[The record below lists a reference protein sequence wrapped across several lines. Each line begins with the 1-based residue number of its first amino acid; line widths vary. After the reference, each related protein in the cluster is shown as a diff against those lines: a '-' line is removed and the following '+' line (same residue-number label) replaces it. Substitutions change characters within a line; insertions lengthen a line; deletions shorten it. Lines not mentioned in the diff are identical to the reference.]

1 MDPEVEIRWYAVRTL
16 FRAVETPEAALPDL
30 AEGES
35 AYEERIT
42 LWQATSFEEAIARA
56 EEEAAEYAE
65 FLNVEHVSEFA
76 QAYHVADVPPRDGS
90 EIFSLIRYSPL
101 APEPYVDRF
110 FDTGTER
117 QEHVDPEDE

>member
-1 MDPEVEIRWYAVRTL
+1 MEPDAEIRWYAVRTL
-16 FRAVETPEAALPDL
+16 FRAMATPEGAPPDL
-30 AEGES
+30 PEGES

-42 LWQATSFEEAIARA
+42 LWQAASFDEAIARA

-65 FLNVEHVSEFA
+65 FLDVEHVSEFA

-101 APEPYVDRF
+101 DPDPYVDRF

-117 QEHVDPEDE
+117 QEHVETDE